1 MPFVSTSH
9 KNHVKFLTKQYN
21 FTKLNILKH
30 GWNPCETWVS
40 ACSKNSLK
48 VVTNKDLCR
57 TWFVLYNTVKG
68 LREMLIPSQIWGE
81 DVHID
86 RAKVRANLEEIQ
98 KNIAHSKIKIIAVTK
113 YFGLDSIK
121 AGFEVGIRDFGES
134 RAIDA
139 INKIEALPE
148 EIKQNS
154 TFHFIGHLQTNK
166 VEKVVKHFDVIHS
179 VDSLKVARAIS
190 NAACQLN
197 KREKVLLQVNNAE
210 EEQKFGYAKDVLK
223 ADMQELLKLKG
234 LEIIGLMNIAPLNLN
249 DSELEGL
256 FKDIRMFRDELERE
270 FDIKLPELSMGMS
283 NDYKIAIRE
292 GATIIRVGR
301 KLFS

>member
-1 MPFVSTSH
+1 MP
-9 KNHVKFLTKQYN
+9 
-21 FTKLNILKH
+21 
-30 GWNPCETWVS
+30 
-40 ACSKNSLK
+40 
-48 VVTNKDLCR
+48 D
-57 TWFVLYNTVKG
+57 
-68 LREMLIPSQIWGE
+68 
-81 DVHID
+81 
-86 RAKVRANLEEIQ
+86 
-98 KNIAHSKIKIIAVTK
+98 
-113 YFGLDSIK
+113 
-121 AGFEVGIRDFGES
+121 
-134 RAIDA
+134 
-139 INKIEALPE
+139 

-179 VDSLKVARAIS
+179 VDSLKVAKAIS

-210 EEQKFGYAKDVLK
+210 EEQKFGYAKDVLR
-223 ADMQELLKLKG
+223 ADMQELFKLEV

-249 DSELEGL
+249 DNELEEL
-256 FKDIRMFRDELERE
+256 FKELRLFRDELERE

-283 NDYKIAIRE
+283 NDYNIAISE